1 MVQNGSA
8 LRCRLW
14 DWKRSRWKVEKARW
28 NLYADQRRAS
38 DREPKTSAG
47 SLRGRRNRS
56 CA

>member
-8 LRCRLW
+8 LRCILW